1 MVNATPPA
9 ALTLRKDPVPTQQEA
24 AWAPQPAWTGA
35 ENFTPKQISIP
46 RPSRRQTVTTPT
58 MLSQPTDFLEYLI
71 KLYVNKQLT
80 FIIH

>member
-1 MVNATPPA
+1 
-9 ALTLRKDPVPTQQEA
+9 
-24 AWAPQPAWTGA
+24 
-35 ENFTPKQISIP
+35 
-46 RPSRRQTVTTPT
+46 